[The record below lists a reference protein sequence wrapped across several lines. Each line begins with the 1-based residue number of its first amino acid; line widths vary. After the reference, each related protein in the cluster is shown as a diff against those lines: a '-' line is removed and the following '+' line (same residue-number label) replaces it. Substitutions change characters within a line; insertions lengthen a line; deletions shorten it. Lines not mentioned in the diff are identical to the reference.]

1 MAFDVRSSAEVLAGL
16 GHDHGDPHL
25 VGLAAVDVVLVD
37 RGVAFALGGDHQSLQ
52 QLVGEVCSQRDHPSA
67 LSSSFG
73 RVFAEIAQSGDVVL
87 LVVAQVCAS
96 DNARHESYHA
106 VSPLRTILVAREEP
120 SVG

>member
-1 MAFDVRSSAEVLAGL
+1 VAFDVRSSAEVLAGF
-16 GHDHGDPHL
+16 GHDHGYPHL
-25 VGLAAVDVVLVD
+25 VGLAAVVLVD

-73 RVFAEIAQSGDVVL
+73 GVFTEIAQSGDVVL